1 MSTLIRTLLRVT
13 KRVFSHMILLA
24 GHLKMGLVDVLSL
37 EARVEQREKFVCV
50 FLIWLFIDFDFSFFL
65 VNSSIR
71 DFP

>member
-1 MSTLIRTLLRVT
+1 
-13 KRVFSHMILLA
+13 MILLA